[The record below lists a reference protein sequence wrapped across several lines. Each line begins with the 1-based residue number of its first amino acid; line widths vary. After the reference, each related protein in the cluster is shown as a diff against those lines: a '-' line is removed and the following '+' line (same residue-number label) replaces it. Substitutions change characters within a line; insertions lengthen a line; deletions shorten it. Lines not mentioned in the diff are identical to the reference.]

1 MRCMRRFPW
10 RILSRQW
17 GILAHTKLK
26 PHFLNAIV
34 IYIYAWLFDCKIEE
48 AERSKISQFESL
60 GDFFVRTLKPG
71 VRPVDQSTAVVSPA
85 DGTATFNGSFKG
97 GFLEQVNLQK
107 FFNLH
112 VCQSLCFVPSYPV
125 TLTSSCSLITKYC

>member
-1 MRCMRRFPW
+1 MRRFPW

-71 VRPVDQSTAVVSPA
+71 VRPIDQSTAVVSLS

-97 GFLEQVNLQK
+97 GSLEQNC
-107 FFNLH
+107 FNLH
-112 VCQSLCFVPSYPV
+112 VCQSFCSVISCPV
-125 TLTSSCSLITKYC
+125 TLTGSCSGITKYC